1 MQLTRYDLHKL
12 PLGLF
17 PADISWRLMETTIGT
32 SVLLPNKALPRSC
45 SVAIPYGGNVFM
57 ILSFISCYMKRVV

>member
-32 SVLLPNKALPRSC
+32 SVLLPEQST
-45 SVAIPYGGNVFM
+45 S
-57 ILSFISCYMKRVV
+57 